1 METRTGKTR
10 KTIETGSLDSTRL
23 TSQTSTDLKLES
35 SLEEEAV
42 RFRASR
48 KKVLTPPPKPGEIT
62 SRTYLAGQAM
72 NALIINSR
80 GQARM
85 GDVKQEAY
93 QWADFF
99 LRDD

>member
-1 METRTGKTR
+1 METRTKKTQ
-10 KTIETGSLDSTRL
+10 KTTETGSSDSTKP
-23 TSQTSTDLKLES
+23 TSPTLNES
-35 SLEEEAV
+35 SLEEEAI

-48 KKVLTPPPKPGEIT
+48 KKVLTPPPKPGELT
-62 SRTYLAGQAM
+62 NRTYLAGQAM
-72 NALIINSR
+72 NALIITSR

>member
-1 METRTGKTR
+1 LGTRTKKTQ
-10 KTIETGSLDSTRL
+10 KTTETGSSDSIKP
-23 TSQTSTDLKLES
+23 TSATSGES
-35 SLEEEAV
+35 KIENSLEEEAI

-48 KKVLTPPPKPGEIT
+48 KKVLTPPPKPGEVT

>member
-1 METRTGKTR
+1 METRTKKTQ
-10 KTIETGSLDSTRL
+10 KTTETGSSDL
-23 TSQTSTDLKLES
+23 TKPTSPILNES
-35 SLEEEAV
+35 SLEEEAI
-42 RFRASR
+42 RFRAAR

-62 SRTYLAGQAM
+62 NRTYLAGQAM

>member
-1 METRTGKTR
+1 MATRTGKTQ
-10 KTIETGSLDSTRL
+10 KTTETGSLDSTKP
-23 TSQTSTDLKLES
+23 TSQTLNES
-35 SLEEEAV
+35 SLEEEAI
-42 RFRASR
+42 RFRAAR

-62 SRTYLAGQAM
+62 NRTYLAGQAM
-72 NALIINSR
+72 NALIVTSK

>member
-1 METRTGKTR
+1 METRTGKTQ
-10 KTIETGSLDSTRL
+10 KTTETGSLGSAKP
-23 TSQTSTDLKLES
+23 TSPILNES
-35 SLEEEAV
+35 ENENSLEQEAI

-48 KKVLTPPPKPGEIT
+48 KKVLTPPPKPGELT
-62 SRTYLAGQAM
+62 NRTYLAGQAM
-72 NALIINSR
+72 NALLINSR

>member
-1 METRTGKTR
+1 METRTEKTQ
-10 KTIETGSLDSTRL
+10 KTTETGSLDSTKP
-23 TSQTSTDLKLES
+23 TSQILNES
-35 SLEEEAV
+35 ILEEEAI

-48 KKVLTPPPKPGEIT
+48 KKVLTPPPKPGELT
-62 SRTYLAGQAM
+62 NRTYLAGQAM
-72 NALIINSR
+72 NALIITSR

>member
-1 METRTGKTR
+1 METRTGKTQ
-10 KTIETGSLDSTRL
+10 KTTEIGSLGSAKP
-23 TSQTSTDLKLES
+23 TSPTSTELENGS
-35 SLEEEAV
+35 SLEQEAI
-42 RFRASR
+42 RFRAAR

-80 GQARM
+80 GMARM

>member
-1 METRTGKTR
+1 METRTKKTQ
-10 KTIETGSLDSTRL
+10 KTTEIGSLDSIKP
-23 TSQTSTDLKLES
+23 TSPTSNES
-35 SLEEEAV
+35 SLEEEAI

>member
-1 METRTGKTR
+1 M
-10 KTIETGSLDSTRL
+10 
-23 TSQTSTDLKLES
+23 
-35 SLEEEAV
+35 
-42 RFRASR
+42 
-48 KKVLTPPPKPGEIT
+48 LTPPPKPGELT
-62 SRTYLAGQAM
+62 NRTYLAGQAM

>member
-10 KTIETGSLDSTRL
+10 KTTETGSLDL
-23 TSQTSTDLKLES
+23 TKPTSPTSKES
-35 SLEEEAV
+35 SLEEEAI
-42 RFRASR
+42 RFRAAR
-48 KKVLTPPPKPGEIT
+48 KKVLTPPPKPGELT
-62 SRTYLAGQAM
+62 NRTYLAGQAM

>member
-1 METRTGKTR
+1 METRTGKTQ
-10 KTIETGSLDSTRL
+10 KTTETGSLGSAKP
-23 TSQTSTDLKLES
+23 TSPTSTELENEN
-35 SLEEEAV
+35 SLEQEAI

-48 KKVLTPPPKPGEIT
+48 KKVLTPPPKPGELT
-62 SRTYLAGQAM
+62 NRTYLAGQAM
-72 NALIINSR
+72 NALLINSR

>member
-1 METRTGKTR
+1 METRTKKTR
-10 KTIETGSLDSTRL
+10 KTTETGSSDSTKP
-23 TSQTSTDLKLES
+23 TSVTLRESEIES
-35 SLEEEAV
+35 SLEEEAI

-48 KKVLTPPPKPGEIT
+48 KRVLTPPPKPGEIT

>member
-1 METRTGKTR
+1 METRTKKTQ
-10 KTIETGSLDSTRL
+10 KTTETGSSDSTKP
-23 TSQTSTDLKLES
+23 TSQTLNES
-35 SLEEEAV
+35 SLEEEAI
-42 RFRASR
+42 RFRAAR
-48 KKVLTPPPKPGEIT
+48 KRVLTPPPKPGELT
-62 SRTYLAGQAM
+62 NRTYLAGQAM
-72 NALIINSR
+72 NALIVTSK

>member
-1 METRTGKTR
+1 METRTKKTQ
-10 KTIETGSLDSTRL
+10 KTTETGSSDSTKP
-23 TSQTSTDLKLES
+23 TSPTLNES
-35 SLEEEAV
+35 SLEEEAI
-42 RFRASR
+42 RFRAAR

-62 SRTYLAGQAM
+62 NRTYLAGQAM